1 MRLVFLFVMLMGLN
15 TLAVAQVPAH
25 GINLTGLERTW
36 QSPHLRSK
44 AIIAQLRQLDR
55 LGYTKVRIPMAVD
68 YLLEN
73 DPSFLIELRKVLRY
87 ADSRQLTVILAY
99 FDHQLS
105 EERLESGLQKL
116 KTNWQIVLKSL
127 EGNTNRLYLELAN
140 EPQLSPDTWYRSVPD
155 LVGSILQVNPDIPII
170 LGATNFNSL
179 FELSRMQPWALDRV
193 VYTFHYYEPYLFT
206 HQGTAW
212 TGPQNS
218 TMGIPYPYDESRMPA
233 LSPQALGTAGEVNY
247 RDYGLTGNRTAM
259 EDKIGQIA
267 RWAADHGVELWCTE
281 YGVTANSDSES
292 RKRYLLD
299 LHQVLQNH
307 RIPGYIWEWEGNFGV
322 KNLIP
327 INR

>member
-1 MRLVFLFVMLMGLN
+1 MRLAFLFLMLMCLS

-25 GINLTGLERTW
+25 GINLTGMERTW
-36 QSPHLRSK
+36 ESPRFRSK
-44 AIIAQLRQLDR
+44 AIIAQLDQLQR
-55 LGYTKVRIPMAVD
+55 IGYTQVRIPLAVD

-73 DPSFLIELRKVLRY
+73 DPSFLQELRKVLRY
-87 ADSRQLTVILAY
+87 TESRQLTVILAY

-105 EERLESGLQKL
+105 EEQLDLRVQKL
-116 KTNWQIVLKSL
+116 KANWLTLLESLKGSPSHI
-127 EGNTNRLYLELAN
+127 YLELAN
-140 EPQLSPDTWYRSVPD
+140 EPQLSPDTWYGVVPD
-155 LVGSILQVNPDIPII
+155 LVGSIRQLNPDVPII

-179 FELSRMQPWALDRV
+179 FELSRMQPWALGRV

-218 TMGIPYPYDESRMPA
+218 TLGIPYPYDETSMPA
-233 LSPQALGTAGEVNY
+233 LSPQAKGTAGEINY
-247 RDYGLTGNRTAM
+247 RDYALTGNRTAM

-267 RWAADHGVELWCTE
+267 RWAATHGVELWCTE

>member
-1 MRLVFLFVMLMGLN
+1 MRIIFLFTMFLMISSI
-15 TLAVAQVPAH
+15 TFCQDSQM
-25 GINLTGLERTW
+25 GINLTGMERTW
-36 QSPHLRSK
+36 QEPRFRSK
-44 AIIAQLRQLDR
+44 SIIAQLKKIQH
-55 LGYTKVRIPMAVD
+55 LGFTKVRIPLSVD
-68 YLLEN
+68 YLLTA
-73 DPSFLIELRKVLRY
+73 DPDFLPELGKVLRY
-87 ADSRQLTVILAY
+87 ADSHQLTVILAY

-155 LVGSILQVNPDIPII
+155 LVGSIRQVNPDIPII

-179 FELSRMQPWALDRV
+179 FELSRMHPWALDRV

-206 HQGTAW
+206 HQGTVW

-218 TMGIPYPYDESRMPA
+218 TLDIPYPYDESRMPA
-233 LSPQALGTAGEVNY
+233 LSPQAHGTAGEVNY
-247 RDYGLTGNRTAM
+247 RDYELTGNRAAM